1 MWQYALWGIA
11 GAAANCGIAYLEV
24 STRVKGWPWRRSNGG
39 PGGGVYLSWVMINLG
54 VAGVTTWA
62 IAYGDIINTNAAA
75 FGAGVAAPALVK
87 KLAAYSETSALTQR
101 SGEGN
106 G

>member
-11 GAAANCGIAYLEV
+11 GAVANCGIAYLENSV
-24 STRVKGWPWRRSNGG
+24 RVKGWPWLKDNGG
-39 PGGGVYLSWVMINLG
+39 PGGGVYLSWVAVNVG
-54 VAGVTTWA
+54 VAGLTTWA
-62 IAYGDIINTNAAA
+62 IAYGDIISTNAAA

-87 KLAAYSETSALTQR
+87 KLAAYGESLPQNDSA
-101 SGEGN
+101 GGN